1 MVLVLVSFSASSK
14 AALWLLNAGCGDR
27 VLGFD
32 LRSLLLHMHGSSFVF
47 CLGQRW
53 HCRKARSGLF
63 FLVTKA
69 VACAFR
75 VSNTVGRPGVP
86 VAADRREKASN
97 SREAAFGDRSESADR
112 QRRRKKKKSI

>member
-53 HCRKARSGLF
+53 HCRKARSGVF
-63 FLVTKA
+63 FFGNQSRYMCFSRIEHCRLA
-69 VACAFR
+69 RSISEAFVKCR
-75 VSNTVGRPGVP
+75 VVL
-86 VAADRREKASN
+86 
-97 SREAAFGDRSESADR
+97 
-112 QRRRKKKKSI
+112 